1 MKRSEQM
8 QERPTAEDAP
18 LSDEAGSPEPRNKEE
33 KIRRVDVG
41 ELTVEEVLK
50 MLDEERKA
58 REEERKAREATQEA
72 LEKERKDREEERKA
86 AQEALDKANAIKS
99 GNYYTTIENVWGF
112 APSQDFDDP
121 IVFSGL
127 VRSILPGFT
136 SRAKSLK
143 NATRNEYC
151 VTKDAAEDSE
161 NTVASKSPRSSNVS
175 SEGQQ
180 IFATNIFG
188 QTKQDHQHIAHLVPH
203 SSDTAT
209 LYADAAIWVFGF
221 GDIVSFDT
229 LRRSI
234 HGSIEKNG
242 GKRRIVCTG
251 LKHFVSNKI
260 CFAGQAEY
268 FDRKPC
274 VLIVPVMSAW
284 QMVNWN
290 GEGYKALVMVGGW
303 GDTDAA
309 TVCKVID
316 MDPPGDVAT
325 EPEIEEARKLLQRV
339 VLGMAYWMKNRS
351 EAFGRQLPVDSA
363 LQKTLNDLRGH
374 FTTVTGA
381 GVKVPVAKSGQDNG
395 PLKIRIVEFSDVRVE
410 DGHPA
415 PDPLLLAVR
424 AAATWSWRNEQKLKA
439 AAEPQEDED
448 ELSVLANEQFLEWRR
463 NAWRPESWDDL
474 ARGLGQPFGY
484 QPEGETIT

>member
-1 MKRSEQM
+1 M
-8 QERPTAEDAP
+8 
-18 LSDEAGSPEPRNKEE
+18 
-33 KIRRVDVG
+33 
-41 ELTVEEVLK
+41 
-50 MLDEERKA
+50 
-58 REEERKAREATQEA
+58 
-72 LEKERKDREEERKA
+72 
-86 AQEALDKANAIKS
+86 
-99 GNYYTTIENVWGF
+99 
-112 APSQDFDDP
+112 
-121 IVFSGL
+121 
-127 VRSILPGFT
+127 
-136 SRAKSLK
+136 
-143 NATRNEYC
+143 
-151 VTKDAAEDSE
+151 
-161 NTVASKSPRSSNVS
+161 
-175 SEGQQ
+175 
-180 IFATNIFG
+180 
-188 QTKQDHQHIAHLVPH
+188 
-203 SSDTAT
+203 
-209 LYADAAIWVFGF
+209 
-221 GDIVSFDT
+221 
-229 LRRSI
+229 
-234 HGSIEKNG
+234 
-242 GKRRIVCTG
+242 
-251 LKHFVSNKI
+251 
-260 CFAGQAEY
+260 
-268 FDRKPC
+268 
-274 VLIVPVMSAW
+274 
-284 QMVNWN
+284 NWN

-303 GDTDAA
+303 EDTDAA